1 MLDAAMKK
9 TLPLVIIGLLAVTG
23 CSRSA
28 KQDGPPV
35 QDTAVLRNLVTQM
48 GDASRGSDSFKAF
61 FAKDAAVPADA
72 ERVKYSSLYF
82 NSVGDASIKGDSA
95 VVKVRVTNDE
105 SSTPL
110 GQVDWTFVKEGEQWK
125 LKSAPLP

>member
-1 MLDAAMKK
+1 MQK
-9 TLPLVIIGLLAVTG
+9 TLSMLVVSLVAVTG

-28 KQDGPPV
+28 KEDGPPV
-35 QDTAVLRNLVTQM
+35 QETAVLRNLVTQM
-48 GDASRGSDSFKAF
+48 GDASRRSDTFRDF
-61 FAKDAAVPADA
+61 FAKDATIPPDA

-82 NSVGDASIKGDSA
+82 NPVGDASLKGESA